1 VVQRRLAQEVHLSSL
16 SSAPSTYPS
25 PRIGRLGA
33 YLRFLA
39 AVLFFFAARGV
50 AVRCARGFASDE
62 WSAFAGQAILVFL
75 LLTGYASFGFWFDKQ
90 TNPIATQGLPRR
102 ADWPREILM
111 GLGFGWAIAIVCV
124 LAMALVGGIATS
136 FTLHLANFGWF
147 LVDLAFFA
155 LAALAEEIAFRGYAF
170 QCFERSVGSVGAA
183 LAFAAFYAIL
193 QAQIPG
199 ANRASILIG
208 VVFTLLL
215 SVAYIRTRALW
226 VSWGIN
232 FGWKASRALLFGLAV
247 SGVNSHSPLV
257 QGDPMGSF
265 WLTGGSFGLDG
276 SWFAFFILLAAIPF
290 LFRLTEDLDFEYNAP
305 VIVPGGI
312 PVDLD
317 AIARAQH
324 QAATA
329 ASSTV
334 PAPPAAAPLVQ
345 ILPAAP
351 PPAPNPEPQQSPVS
365 K

>member
-1 VVQRRLAQEVHLSSL
+1 M
-16 SSAPSTYPS
+16 SSATSTYPS
-25 PRIGRLGA
+25 PRTSRLGA

-39 AVLFFFAARGV
+39 AVLYFFAARGV
-50 AVRCARGFASDE
+50 AARAARSLVNSDE
-62 WSAFAGQAILVFL
+62 WSALAELAILVFL
-75 LLTGYASFGFWFDKQ
+75 LLAGYASFGFWFDKQ
-90 TNPIATQGLPRR
+90 MDPIATQGLPRR
-102 ADWPREILM
+102 AGWQREILM

-147 LVDLAFFA
+147 FVDFVLFA
-155 LAALAEEIAFRGYAF
+155 LMALAEEIAFRGYAF

-215 SVAYIRTRALW
+215 SAAYVRTRALW

-232 FGWKASRALLFGLAV
+232 FGWKAIRALVFGLAV

-265 WLTGGSFGLDG
+265 WLTGGSYGLDG
-276 SWFAFFILLAAIPF
+276 SWFAFFVLLAAIPF
-290 LFRLTEDLDFEYNAP
+290 LFRITEDLDFEHNAP

-312 PVDLD
+312 SVDLD

-324 QAATA
+324 EAATVA
-329 ASSTV
+329 
-334 PAPPAAAPLVQ
+334 APPAAAPLVQ

-351 PPAPNPEPQQSPVS
+351 PSPPSNPEQGTGPS
-365 K
+365 

>member
-1 VVQRRLAQEVHLSSL
+1 VHRRLAQEVYLSSL
-16 SSAPSTYPS
+16 NSATSTYPS
-25 PRIGRLGA
+25 PRSSRLGA

-39 AVLFFFAARGV
+39 AVLYFFAARGV
-50 AVRCARGFASDE
+50 AARAAHSLVNSDE
-62 WSAFAGQAILVFL
+62 WSLLTEQAILVFL
-75 LLTGYASFGFWFDKQ
+75 LLAGYASFGFWFDKQ
-90 TNPIATQGLPRR
+90 SDPIATQGLPRR
-102 ADWPREILM
+102 AGWPREILM

-147 LVDLAFFA
+147 FVDLALFA
-155 LAALAEEIAFRGYAF
+155 LMALAEEIAFRGYAF

-215 SVAYIRTRALW
+215 SAAYVRTRALW

-232 FGWKASRALLFGLAV
+232 FGWKAIRALLFGLAV

-276 SWFAFFILLAAIPF
+276 SWFAFFVLLAAIPF
-290 LFRLTEDLDFEYNAP
+290 LFRITEDLDFEHNAP

-329 ASSTV
+329 SSTV
-334 PAPPAAAPLVQ
+334 ASPLTVAPLVQ

-351 PPAPNPEPQQSPVS
+351 PPPASNPEQGTGPS
-365 K
+365 